1 MNIFTGSSAVIL
13 AALVV
18 SCTGDPTR
26 GGIFWSASKAKERQ
40 AELYAQMGERQNRL
54 AELEAANKSQQ
65 ARVNSLRSQISAKKA
80 RLRCLQHHSASGGS
94 EAEEIDMLKAEISR
108 LEEEMRAA
116 GQLLR

>member
-54 AELEAANKSQQ
+54 AELETANKSQQ
-65 ARVNSLRSQISAKKA
+65 ARVNSLRSQISAKKTKLR
-80 RLRCLQHHSASGGS
+80 RLQDSAASS
-94 EAEEIDMLKAEISR
+94 AAVEAEKAMLRAEIER
-108 LEEEMRAA
+108 LEQEKAAA